1 MSEDLK
7 SSVEEPEAEN
17 SETQVA
23 DDSDQVV
30 TDDMVDEFSDSIMDG
45 EVVASADVEIVEGE
59 TKEDTDEE
67 TEEETEEETDEDAEY
82 ELEEEK
88 VKDEI
93 DIQID
98 LMQDTDW
105 VVRREAVITLG
116 EMADERCVE
125 PLCRALRDGD
135 WQVREAAVE
144 AVSDIGP
151 PAVDLLLRF
160 VRDWESRKYVLRT
173 LGKIND
179 ERVLDPLISWL
190 KSDEFKDD
198 ATRALVDLGQPAV
211 PKLIEALNHRGDF
224 VQKQSI
230 LALGDIKDVQAVDP
244 LIALLQDQD
253 WMVRLTAASS
263 LEKIGDLRGRVAIK
277 PLMKDPDIAVR
288 MRVERILASWKKD
301 QVKDKDMEKEAA
313 NA

>member
-7 SSVEEPEAEN
+7 SSAEEPEAEK
-17 SETQVA
+17 SEFPG
-23 DDSDQVV
+23 DEDSEHLA
-30 TDDMVDEFSDSIMDG
+30 TDDMVDEVANSLMEGDAVALTDS
-45 EVVASADVEIVEGE
+45 ETAEGE
-59 TKEDTDEE
+59 S
-67 TEEETEEETDEDAEY
+67 EEEGEF

-98 LMQDTDW
+98 LLHDSDW

-125 PLCRALRDGD
+125 PLVRALRDGD

-144 AVSDIGP
+144 AVAEVGP
-151 PAVDLLLRF
+151 PAVDMLVQY
-160 VRDWESRKYVLRT
+160 VRDWESRKYVIRA

-179 ERVLDPLISWL
+179 ERVLDPLISYL

-198 ATRALVDLGQPAV
+198 ATRALVDLGKPAV
-211 PKLIEALNHRGDF
+211 PKLIEALNSQDDF
-224 VQKQSI
+224 VKKQSI
-230 LALGDIKDVQAVDP
+230 LALGEIQDPQAVDP
-244 LIALLQDQD
+244 LIALLQDTD
-253 WMVRLTAASS
+253 WLVRLTAASS
-263 LEKIGDLRGRVAIK
+263 LEKIGDLRGRAAIK
-277 PLMKDPDIAVR
+277 PLMKDPDMVVR
-288 MRVERILASWKKD
+288 MRVERILASWKQSQPK
-301 QVKDKDMEKEAA
+301 KGMEQEPA